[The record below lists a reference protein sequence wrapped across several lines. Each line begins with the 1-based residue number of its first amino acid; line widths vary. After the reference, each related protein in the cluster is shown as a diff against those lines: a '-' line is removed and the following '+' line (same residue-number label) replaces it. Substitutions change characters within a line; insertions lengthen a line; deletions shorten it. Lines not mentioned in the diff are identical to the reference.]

1 MYTCLICY
9 KEYKYEKNLIR
20 HIKEHHAGLESHDC
34 TEDKCSS
41 TFIRRGYLFH
51 HLTTIPGMEVQLARS
66 KSLSAE
72 RRPSCINDHQQYSD
86 DVSEDDTI
94 LDLIKDALEMERQK
108 EIPSMSVEEL
118 DTLDSISDE
127 EINACT
133 DTDDQKE
140 NCETTCKDDDSCTTS
155 DINNYAN
162 EFIIVRDDDD
172 DNINDERSLMTI
184 DNSTVQQ
191 TVDAIEERVTQRT
204 QETIKLRQIYVKDS
218 TAEVKI
224 SLWFLLRILRID
236 TGIKEIIVTA
246 ITIIPIWRRQIK
258 RSTVGPKS
266 LSAERRPSCIN
277 DHEQYYDDVSE
288 DDTILDLIK
297 DALEMER
304 QKEIPSMSVEELD
317 TLDNISDEEIN
328 ACTDTDD
335 QKENCE
341 TTCIMESCLIGTH
354 TPSSYIYVPVQYIDN
369 EAAVGSGIVE
379 TIENLLEELSECSK
393 ELKPLR
399 KLEKNILKSREK
411 YCENSNQY
419 IEFLTRKNNEDSN
432 EALPTFKTEFK
443 KCTEII
449 DNTLQQIKTLKLTAA
464 ETMSVV
470 PIESVRSNNSGK
482 SGSISSSAMARKRV
496 NAEVQRT
503 KLQYAEQQ
511 TKLIKQKARLSELE
525 TQSKALKDRE
535 KAEVDADLALL
546 KQQTEAAIAE
556 VDVKVLEEAESDRRS
571 LSLQEDKESLQKVKM
586 TLTEKY
592 VNEQFNEVEQ
602 LKSQD
607 KNNNVPQDIPNNQDK
622 FSSHTPAP
630 RNQLNIIPTPRNF
643 PKFQVDDLDRS
654 IVEDIKPEI
663 RQKQTLNP
671 YAADFELTQPPL
683 PPNHDQSVVS
693 DLTKFLLKKDL
704 LLSRFQNFDDCPET
718 YASWKATFKSITE
731 ELSVTAFE
739 EMDL

>member
-1 MYTCLICY
+1 MAQSQPL
-9 KEYKYEKNLIR
+9 
-20 HIKEHHAGLESHDC
+20 
-34 TEDKCSS
+34 
-41 TFIRRGYLFH
+41 
-51 HLTTIPGMEVQLARS
+51 P
-66 KSLSAE
+66 
-72 RRPSCINDHQQYSD
+72 P
-86 DVSEDDTI
+86 
-94 LDLIKDALEMERQK
+94 
-108 EIPSMSVEEL
+108 
-118 DTLDSISDE
+118 
-127 EINACT
+127 
-133 DTDDQKE
+133 
-140 NCETTCKDDDSCTTS
+140 ETTVTHEHK
-155 DINNYAN
+155 
-162 EFIIVRDDDD
+162 
-172 DNINDERSLMTI
+172 MTEKGKELYHSHKIKYLKQI
-184 DNSTVQQ
+184 D
-191 TVDAIEERVTQRT
+191 
-204 QETIKLRQIYVKDS
+204 
-218 TAEVKI
+218 
-224 SLWFLLRILRID
+224 
-236 TGIKEIIVTA
+236 
-246 ITIIPIWRRQIK
+246 
-258 RSTVGPKS
+258 
-266 LSAERRPSCIN
+266 
-277 DHEQYYDDVSE
+277 
-288 DDTILDLIK
+288 
-297 DALEMER
+297 
-304 QKEIPSMSVEELD
+304 
-317 TLDNISDEEIN
+317 
-328 ACTDTDD
+328 
-335 QKENCE
+335 
-341 TTCIMESCLIGTH
+341 
-354 TPSSYIYVPVQYIDN
+354 
-369 EAAVGSGIVE
+369 GSWE
-379 TIENLLEELSECSK
+379 TIENLLEEFSECSK

-470 PIESVRSNNSGK
+470 PVQSVRSNNSGK

-525 TQSKALKDRE
+525 TQSKALKDHE

-546 KQQTEAAIAE
+546 KQQTEAAVAE
-556 VDVKVLEEAESDRRS
+556 VEVKVLEEAESDRRS
-571 LSLQEDKESLQKVKM
+571 LLLQEDKESLQKVKM

-630 RNQLNIIPTPRNF
+630 RNQLNIIPTPRNL
-643 PKFQVDDLDRS
+643 PKFQVDDLDRW

-731 ELSVTAFE
+731 ELSVTASE
-739 EMDL
+739 EMDLLVKWLGRESSKFSQNIRASNVNNPNAGLRRIHVYGSVLTNAMVDLRW